1 MPHRILAPR
10 PGSRRSSSPP
20 RSFAAHAVGCALVG
34 GFFGAVAAPGVAH
47 AGWPEDV
54 SLSGMTTQGGVPQVD
69 TAVLS
74 EAYRQLVLEVGTNVG
89 TSSIP
94 GPHTLGTRGFEVAV
108 EAPIS
113 ISLYRGDAED
123 PDAWMRGTG
132 SESSSYVMTQPG
144 LTLRKGLP
152 MGLEF
157 GFTGRWVGMS
167 HQGVIG
173 GFVRAGLLD
182 GYQPAPDLT
191 VHVGYNAYIGNP
203 ELDLGTLNLG
213 VTLGGKA
220 KVGGVEKA
228 KAATFAP
235 FLDVSLL
242 TVTAVPKVDADV
254 RATLGAVAFGRKD
267 TDTDP
272 SNNGK
277 ALTTGQ
283 FSGGIQLNAGQLMV
297 RINGGYSLKSTA
309 YGAVAV
315 GVTY

>member
-1 MPHRILAPR
+1 MPH
-10 PGSRRSSSPP
+10 PP
-20 RSFAAHAVGCALVG
+20 RRPASRVAAPLVGCALVC
-34 GFFGAVAAPGVAH
+34 AVVAPSAAQA
-47 AGWPEDV
+47 AWPEDV
-54 SLSGMTTQGGVPQVD
+54 SLSGMLDQGGVPQVD

-89 TSSIP
+89 TASIP

-108 EAPIS
+108 DAPIS
-113 ISLYRGDAED
+113 ISLYRGSDDE

-132 SESSSYVMTQPG
+132 AESSSYVMTQPG

-182 GYQPAPDLT
+182 GFQPAPDLT

-203 ELDLGTLNLG
+203 ELDLGTLNVG
-213 VTLGGKA
+213 ATLGGRA
-220 KVGGVEKA
+220 KIGGVEKA

-242 TVTAVPKVDADV
+242 TITAAPKVGDDV

-267 TDTDP
+267 TDADP

-277 ALTTGQ
+277 PLTTGQ
-283 FSGGIQLNAGQLMV
+283 FSGGIQLNAGQFMV

-309 YGAVAV
+309 YGAVGV
-315 GVTY
+315 GFTY